1 MVYNDE
7 DNDKV
12 LGTTAHF
19 QWGVRGI
26 FCEKKPP
33 KVYQK
38 HIFARQDFHG
48 KDEMTID
55 TNTFKFTSQNN
66 YIFFRRPNIPRK
78 SKRAVDQSR
87 GATRCVHTVLAIVCS
102 TYSAHNQENDL
113 RCRIAKYFNLYP

>member
-48 KDEMTID
+48 KDEI
-55 TNTFKFTSQNN
+55 
-66 YIFFRRPNIPRK
+66 RRPNIPRK

>member
-55 TNTFKFTSQNN
+55 IILSNLLHKIT
-66 YIFFRRPNIPRK
+66 IFSF
-78 SKRAVDQSR
+78 
-87 GATRCVHTVLAIVCS
+87 GAPIFPGKVNAR
-102 TYSAHNQENDL
+102 
-113 RCRIAKYFNLYP
+113 